1 MARRGAAFSILGV
14 MLLLLRGRVSF
25 SPQRLSSF
33 LFVLFYF
40 EAYIYYACAAAAAA
54 PRAALLFF
62 TRRDVKGIDNLRPRE
77 HTGGP
82 FILCALSRF

>member
-1 MARRGAAFSILGV
+1 MHV
-14 MLLLLRGRVSF
+14 Q
-25 SPQRLSSF
+25 PPPP
-33 LFVLFYF
+33 
-40 EAYIYYACAAAAAA
+40 

-82 FILCALSRF
+82 FILYVLFLVSSSSILSALGPARLLLS